1 LGADFGRLGFSLI
14 DRLKVA
20 RSDAEADLD
29 DLDMLVDFRNA
40 VSHANE
46 TVIDGIEAGNRIR
59 ATKSHFVSNRKTLSR
74 LALTMDQV
82 VANEVSALLGIPVP
96 W

>member
-1 LGADFGRLGFSLI
+1 
-14 DRLKVA
+14 
-20 RSDAEADLD
+20 
-29 DLDMLVDFRNA
+29 
-40 VSHANE
+40 
-46 TVIDGIEAGNRIR
+46 VIAGIEAGNRIR
-59 ATKSHFVSNRKTLSR
+59 ATKSHFLSNRKTLSR